1 MGTTE
6 RREREKLRRK
16 NEIIDAAERIF
27 FSKGLDQSTMDDV
40 AAEAELSKG
49 TLYLYFKSKEE
60 LYLAINERGFRILQ
74 KLFADAI
81 SKEQNGLDKIRAI
94 GQAYFEFAQKYADY
108 FNAMLYYESRDIDFS
123 DKNSCAQ
130 ACEKVGT
137 ETLKIV
143 AEAIQTGILDGS
155 IRPDVDPFKTAV
167 VLWGQSSG
175 IVQVHSLKGQHLK
188 EKHAIK
194 PEEIMRVFM
203 EMMSRSLQA

>member
-1 MGTTE
+1 MGTAE

-16 NEIIDAAERIF
+16 NEIIDAAERVF

-60 LYLAINERGFRILQ
+60 LYLAVNERGFQILQ

-81 SKEQNGLDKIRAI
+81 TKERNGLEKVRAI
-94 GQAYFEFAQKYADY
+94 GQAYFEYAQKYADY

-123 DKNSCAQ
+123 EGNSCAQ
-130 ACEKVGT
+130 ACEQVGT

-143 AEAIQTGILDGS
+143 AQAIQAGIRDGS
-155 IRPDVDPFKTAV
+155 IRSDVQPFKTAV

-175 IVQVHSLKGQHLK
+175 IVQVHSLKGKHMQ
-188 EKHAIK
+188 EKHDVN
-194 PEEIMRVFM
+194 PEEIMQISL